1 VVIRDDAVLTT
12 EPLRYPEEFVRHKM
26 LDIVG
31 DLSLLGRPV
40 RGHLIAVRP
49 SHAANC
55 EMVRQILAQMTK
67 PLRAAQTFAPPP
79 VSRPAPEPLASG
91 DGSMDI
97 EQIMKLI
104 PHRPPFLMVDR
115 VLKIDGNKI
124 IAVKNVTIN
133 EAYFQGHFPGHPIM
147 PGVLQL
153 EAIAQVAGVVLL
165 KQVEVA
171 DQVAYFMSAE
181 NVKWRRPVFPGDV
194 LIVEVE
200 MTKIRGRIGKAKGVC
215 KVGAEI
221 VSEAEVTFMVR
232 ET

>member
-1 VVIRDDAVLTT
+1 
-12 EPLRYPEEFVRHKM
+12 
-26 LDIVG
+26 
-31 DLSLLGRPV
+31 
-40 RGHLIAVRP
+40 
-49 SHAANC
+49 
-55 EMVRQILAQMTK
+55 MTK